1 MREAIELI
9 NRYNVPKKQ
18 YEFQMLYG
26 VAPSLR
32 NEIVE
37 SGHNMRVYVPF
48 GKDWFGYCSRRIK
61 ENPKM
66 VNDIVKALFVR
77 G

>member
-1 MREAIELI
+1 MLHLKANLCASTWKIRSAL
-9 NRYNVPKKQ
+9 
-18 YEFQMLYG
+18 QMLYG

-32 NEIVE
+32 RESVE
-37 SGHNMRVYVPF
+37 AGHNMRVYVPF